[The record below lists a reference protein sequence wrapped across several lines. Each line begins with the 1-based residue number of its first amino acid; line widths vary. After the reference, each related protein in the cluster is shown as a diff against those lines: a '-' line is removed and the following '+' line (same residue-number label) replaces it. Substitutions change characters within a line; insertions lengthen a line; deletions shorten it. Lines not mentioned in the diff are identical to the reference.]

1 MLVREWPRRL
11 RPSPTQPVRTRQQ
24 PHKDARYTWRG
35 SGETTRVK
43 RTRQRNKTGTP
54 MQLVRNGKKGKPITK
69 KVLLSMP
76 RDYRDYKRQVE
87 AMEYDN
93 GF

>member
-1 MLVREWPRRL
+1 
-11 RPSPTQPVRTRQQ
+11 
-24 PHKDARYTWRG
+24 
-35 SGETTRVK
+35 
-43 RTRQRNKTGTP
+43 